1 MAKIVLGI
9 GASHTT
15 LMNTA
20 WQKVDHLERA
30 HRFRHALNE
39 AARRLEAAKPDT
51 VVIIGSNHFRGF
63 WLDMMPAF
71 TVGVGEIVS
80 AGEHGTPAGNLPS
93 HATLGQELCEQ
104 FLKRDFDVAFST
116 RLVID
121 HGISHAVQW
130 LVQST
135 SCRIVPIVVN
145 CFAPPLPPLRRARAF
160 GEALGRI
167 LSETSA
173 ANRVA
178 VIGTGG
184 LSHRLP
190 FPDWRAPRS
199 DDDEF
204 LAESWRE
211 GRGRWQEFET
221 RRRSIVVNAPPRLNE
236 EFDRGIL
243 DLVRE
248 GRLTTLPDEWSDHD
262 LIAAAGNGAA
272 EIRAWLIMAAALGD
286 QKGEVLAY
294 SPMPEWLTGMAVSVI
309 ANHC

>member
-20 WQKVDHLERA
+20 WQKVDHLDRA
-30 HRFRHALNE
+30 HQFRDGLNE
-39 AARRLEAAKPDT
+39 ASRRLAESKPDA

-63 WLDMMPAF
+63 WLDMMPSF
-71 TVGVGEIVS
+71 TIGVGEVIS

-93 HATLGQELCEQ
+93 HAALGQHITDQL
-104 FLKRDFDVAFST
+104 LKRDFDIAFSA

-130 LVQST
+130 LVKST
-135 SCRIVPIVVN
+135 ECPIVPIVVN
-145 CFAPPLPPLRRARAF
+145 CFAPPLPTLGRTRAF

-167 LSETSA
+167 LAETSTVG
-173 ANRVA
+173 RIA
-178 VIGTGG
+178 VIATGG
-184 LSHRLP
+184 LSHQLP

-204 LAESWRE
+204 LAESFRV
-211 GRGRWQEFET
+211 GRGCWQEFEQ

-236 EFDRGIL
+236 EFDQHL
-243 DLVRE
+243 LELLRE
-248 GRLTTLPDEWSDHD
+248 GRLVSLPDEFSDQE
-262 LIAAAGNGAA
+262 LITTAGNGAA
-272 EIRAWLIMAAALGD
+272 EIRAWLIMAAALGY

-294 SPMPEWLTGMAVSVI
+294 SPMPEWLTGMAVTVI
-309 ANHC
+309 DAH

>member
-1 MAKIVLGI
+1 LAKIVMGI

-20 WQKVDHLERA
+20 WQKVDHLDRA
-30 HRFRHALNE
+30 HRFRDGLNE
-39 AARRLEAAKPDT
+39 AARRLAESKPDA

-71 TVGVGEIVS
+71 TVGVGEIIS

-93 HATLGQELCEQ
+93 HAALGQQICDQ
-104 FLKRDFDVAFST
+104 MLKRDFDVAFSA

-135 SCRIVPIVVN
+135 DCRIVPIVVN
-145 CFAPPLPPLRRARAF
+145 CFAPPLPSLRRARAF

-167 LSETSA
+167 LTETSEVG
-173 ANRVA
+173 RIA

-184 LSHRLP
+184 LSHQLP

-204 LAESWRE
+204 LAESFRV
-211 GRGRWQEFET
+211 GRGRWQEFEE

-236 EFDRGIL
+236 EFDLRIL
-243 DLVRE
+243 DRLRE
-248 GRLTTLPDEWSDHD
+248 GQFASLPDECSDQE
-262 LIAAAGNGAA
+262 LIASAGNGAA
-272 EIRAWLIMAAALGD
+272 EIRAWLIMAAALGYR
-286 QKGEVLAY
+286 KGEVLAY
-294 SPMPEWLTGMAVSVI
+294 SPMPEWLTGMAVTVI
-309 ANHC
+309 PNH